1 MAQYSPTY
9 IAELQR
15 KHNLIYWK
23 LYDRSKKLLI
33 DSQESTTP
41 LERSIEAL
49 QNTLE
54 NCTGDVV
61 YLELYGD
68 VPKKRTDGGPMP
80 KTYEMFVRLDNSHAG
95 AGRGAPA
102 PGGQMFDQIL
112 ALHNQI
118 AEMRIEAVKKEM
130 EAQIA
135 GPPAPSVWE
144 ELVKQCT
151 PYIPKLLDRMD
162 KPQQVSA
169 PPTPSRSGSAP
180 STNQLETISAKF
192 EKVDPD
198 YLNTLAKMAEYLEK
212 NPGVLPNI
220 KAIVGA

>member
-33 DSQESTTP
+33 DSQESPTQ
-41 LERSIEAL
+41 LERSIESL
-49 QNTLE
+49 QDTLD

-112 ALHNQI
+112 ALHAQI
-118 AEMRIEAVKKEM
+118 AEMRIEAVKKDM

-135 GPPAPSVWE
+135 GPPAPSIGEKLAEALLPHV
-144 ELVKQCT
+144 
-151 PYIPKLLDRMD
+151 PKILGMFE
-162 KPQQVSA
+162 KPQQVGSPPSA
-169 PPTPSRSGSAP
+169 ARSGSAP
-180 STNQLETISAKF
+180 STNQLQTISAKF